1 MQNTKHIWCL
11 VQCKKVGL
19 AKWLL
24 DEIVSG
30 NYMLLK
36 NVILLEYYCYKMKLW
51 CKENTKRHIFV
62 VSLG

>member
-51 CKENTKRHIFV
+51 CKENT
-62 VSLG
+62 